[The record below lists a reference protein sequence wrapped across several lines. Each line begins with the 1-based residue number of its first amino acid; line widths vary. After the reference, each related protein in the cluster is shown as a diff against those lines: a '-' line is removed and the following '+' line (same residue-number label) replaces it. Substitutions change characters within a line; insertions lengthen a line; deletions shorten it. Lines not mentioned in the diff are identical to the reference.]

1 MSARH
6 AGDFLAASRVYD
18 LGRPLF
24 RGMPMHPFHPPY
36 LFSLM
41 HRHDD
46 EVHEVDAHHG
56 ANELIVL
63 SGHSGTHIDGL
74 GHVGCG
80 GRLHGGADAT
90 TAARGG
96 HGYRALGIDLT
107 APLACRGVLL
117 DIARMRGVPSL
128 SAAEAVTA
136 DDLTR
141 AEAEAG
147 VTVRAGDVV
156 LIRTGWG
163 HYWEDGERYVGVD
176 TGLPGPDLGAA
187 QWLSARGIRATGS
200 DTIVYE
206 RFPPHSD
213 VLQLPVHVHLLV
225 DQGIF
230 IMEALDLE
238 ALAGDRVTEC
248 GFVALPLKLVG
259 ATGSPIRPIAIV

>member
-1 MSARH
+1 
-6 AGDFLAASRVYD
+6 
-18 LGRPLF
+18 
-24 RGMPMHPFHPPY
+24 
-36 LFSLM
+36 
-41 HRHDD
+41 
-46 EVHEVDAHHG
+46 
-56 ANELIVL
+56 
-63 SGHSGTHIDGL
+63 
-74 GHVGCG
+74 
-80 GRLHGGADAT
+80 
-90 TAARGG
+90 
-96 HGYRALGIDLT
+96 LT

-141 AEAEAG
+141 AEVEAG
-147 VTVRAGDVV
+147 VMVRAGDVV

-163 HYWEDGERYVGVD
+163 HYWEDGERYVGGD

-187 QWLSARGIRATGS
+187 QWLSARSIRATGS

-259 ATGSPIRPIAIV
+259 ATGSPLRPIAIV

>member
-6 AGDFLAASRVYD
+6 AGDFLAASHVYD

-24 RGMPMHPFHPPY
+24 RGMPIHPFHPPY

-80 GRLHGGADAT
+80 GRLHGGVDAT
-90 TAARGG
+90 AAARGG

-128 SAAEAVTA
+128 SPGEAVTA

-163 HYWEDGERYVGVD
+163 QYWDDGDRYIGAD

-187 QWLSARGIRATGS
+187 QWLSARGIHATGS
-200 DTIVYE
+200 DTLVYE
-206 RFPPHSD
+206 RVPPHPAAF
-213 VLQLPVHVHLLV
+213 PVHVHLLV
-225 DQGIF
+225 EQGIF

-238 ALAGDRVTEC
+238 AVAADRVTEC